1 MLTTEQIQQFNEILE
16 ELGKTLDISEAQYDA
31 AVKSYK
37 AVGSWLSK
45 EDSILAPYLPEILPQ
60 GSFMLGTMVKPLN
73 ENDDLDIDLV
83 CQLKGKNP
91 NWTQEILKQRVGDQ
105 IKANDTYKK
114 MLDEEGRRCWTLLYR
129 QDSYSEKERYHMDI
143 LPCVVDFGYRMI
155 LDSAFSAKELID
167 ANKLAIRITDNFE
180 DNYETEKNHLEWL
193 KSNPFGYAKWFEN
206 RSNISSTRMFSLNES
221 IKPVPKYQTDKLPL
235 QRVVQILK
243 CHRDMIFNGD
253 KEKPISIIITTLA
266 AYAYRKQ
273 ANVYDALV
281 DVIDR
286 MHLFI
291 EERRDPFTGEQ
302 YRFIGNPVNTEE
314 NFADKWRETPRKEE
328 KFNSWLKKIKEDINL
343 ISNQRGRQ
351 IMDSMSKS
359 FGESRIIKTFSNI
372 GDRTKLLTEQGN
384 TRFDTKLGIMVG
396 ATNSIKPHNF
406 YGTED

>member
-1 MLTTEQIQQFNEILE
+1 MLTEQIQQFNEILE
-16 ELGKTLDISEAQYDA
+16 ELGKTLDISESQYNA
-31 AVKSYK
+31 AVKSYN
-37 AVGSWLSK
+37 AVGNWLKK
-45 EDSILAPYLPEILPQ
+45 EDSFLSPYLPEILPQ

-91 NWTQEILKQRVGDQ
+91 NWTQEILKQSVGDQ

-143 LPCVVDFGYRMI
+143 LPCVVDSGYRMI

-167 ANKLAIRITDNFE
+167 ANKLAIRITDNLE
-180 DNYETEKNHLEWL
+180 DNYETEKNHLDWL

-206 RSNISSTRMFSLNES
+206 RANISSTRMFSLNES

-243 CHRDMIFNGD
+243 CHRDMMFNGD

-281 DVIDR
+281 DIIDR

-302 YRFIGNPVNTEE
+302 YRFIGNPVNSEE

-384 TRFDTKLGIMVG
+384 TRFDTKLGIMAG